1 MKQGKLLVGTK
12 NFPESA
18 HVNYKAALAL
28 SETLNCVGVQ
38 LGVFAARSHL
48 EGRQSKAGETAAS
61 KFLHVDAHI
70 SGPRSDDESIGKLL
84 SKHGIYLQDPRSP
97 VTRMEYRNPHVL
109 SLDVSEF
116 EVWLQ
121 ENELQKNQIRD
132 ATDWTVALDSLSQQ
146 HNLDAAAVTLDETI
160 ITTPMMP

>member
-1 MKQGKLLVGTK
+1 M
-12 NFPESA
+12 
-18 HVNYKAALAL
+18 
-28 SETLNCVGVQ
+28 
-38 LGVFAARSHL
+38 
-48 EGRQSKAGETAAS
+48 
-61 KFLHVDAHI
+61 

-84 SKHGIYLQDPRSP
+84 SKHGIYLQDSRSS

-146 HNLDAAAVTLDETI
+146 QSLDAAAVTFDETI
-160 ITTPMMP
+160 ITTSMMP

>member
-1 MKQGKLLVGTK
+1 M
-12 NFPESA
+12 
-18 HVNYKAALAL
+18 
-28 SETLNCVGVQ
+28 
-38 LGVFAARSHL
+38 
-48 EGRQSKAGETAAS
+48 
-61 KFLHVDAHI
+61 

-146 HNLDAAAVTLDETI
+146 HNLDAAAVTFDETI
-160 ITTPMMP
+160 ITTSMMP